1 MDNNDKDKQ
10 NLLITVSV
18 LIGFIVGYMMG
29 KII

>member
-1 MDNNDKDKQ
+1 MDQDKDKQ